1 MAMRKLP
8 RISEGQ
14 YDRQVAELRSFIKE
28 SVSPFVNDTPSK
40 KNGRVKRSLQDKLYF
55 MRTYMPHYFTS
66 EFGDFH
72 HEWQAFTDL
81 KDRFALIGAPREH
94 AKSTFFTFGDPLHAI
109 CHSLTKFALLISDT
123 HDQAQE
129 FAVAIKLE
137 LEENPRIRHD
147 FGNLKTKNWSDD
159 DYKTQNGIWV
169 LARGRKDKVRGL
181 RNGPHRPDFARFD
194 DMENDENVENP
205 KRVKK
210 LISWIRGTVIGS
222 MGKGYNAL
230 MVGNLFHPRSAIAQL
245 IAMRDDD
252 TGEALYPSKVYQAIL
267 DPDSDEARP
276 LWPAHWSME
285 RLMSKKHDM
294 GTFDFNR
301 EMMNRVAV
309 EDSPFPEEQAQHF
322 ERVELVER
330 KLLTATAVDP
340 SAKAGENNDFRA
352 VVTFGLDPQEMV
364 FFCLHAWLKKRSIG
378 EMFAAAY
385 DQRDAYNSSNVFIEE
400 NMLKDFLH
408 EAIQNYAKKVTRFLP
423 WRPVQH
429 NTNKEGRIVGTCA
442 YLWEYGR
449 IKFEQNHSDQNT
461 LVEQFIYLLTPSVH
475 DDGPDAAEMAISG
488 IQAGIAGIAC
498 AGVDPTS
505 SPRVMDLV
513 ESRRNAENTPAG
525 TPEPARI
532 RQSLPQRLIRKLV
545 AHG

>member
-1 MAMRKLP
+1 MAMRKRP
-8 RISEGQ
+8 KISEGQ
-14 YDRQVAELRSFIKE
+14 YDKQVAQLRAFIKE
-28 SVSPFVNDTPSK
+28 SVSPFSNDTPAK
-40 KNGRVKRSLQDKLYF
+40 KKARVTRSLGDKMYF

-66 EFGDFH
+66 SFGDFH
-72 HEWQAFTDL
+72 HEWQDFTELEDQFGL
-81 KDRFALIGAPREH
+81 VGAPREH
-94 AKSTFFTFGDPLHAI
+94 AKSTFFTFGDPLHVI
-109 CHSLTKFALLISDT
+109 CHDLTKFALIISDT

-129 FAVAIKLE
+129 FTVAIKLE

-147 FGNLKTKNWSDD
+147 FGNLTTKNWSDD
-159 DYKTQNGIWV
+159 DFKTKKGAWV

-181 RNGPHRPDFARFD
+181 RNGPHRPDYARFD

-205 KRVKK
+205 NRVKK

-245 IAMRDDD
+245 IAMKDDD
-252 TGEALYPSKVYQAIL
+252 TGESLYPSKVYQAIL
-267 DPDSDEARP
+267 DPDTDDARP
-276 LWPAHWSME
+276 LWPAQWPME
-285 RLMSKKHDM
+285 RLLKKKRDM

-309 EDSPFPEEQAQHF
+309 EDSPFPEEQKKHF
-322 ERVELVER
+322 ERIHLVDVP
-330 KLLTATAVDP
+330 LITATAIDP

-352 VVTFGLDPQEMV
+352 VVTFGLNPLEMV

-385 DQRDAYNSSNVFIEE
+385 SQHDQYQSASVFIEE

-408 EAIQNYAKKVTRFLP
+408 EAISNYAKKAGRFLP

-442 YLWEYGR
+442 YLWEYGKLR
-449 IKFEQNHSDQNT
+449 FEKNHSDQNV
-461 LVEQFIYLLTPSVH
+461 LVEQFVYLLTPSVH
-475 DDGPDAAEMAISG
+475 DDGPDASEMAIHGLQSG
-488 IQAGIAGIAC
+488 MVGNIEF
-498 AGVDPTS
+498 
-505 SPRVMDLV
+505 
-513 ESRRNAENTPAG
+513 ESTGCKRDFTRME
-525 TPEPARI
+525 RFI
-532 RQSLPQRLIRKLV
+532 R
-545 AHG
+545 